1 MIVISSTKLA
11 KSLDGRA
18 GAGLPSIIQRWPGR
32 NSHEILPGLF
42 LNWIIA
48 GAAFATRQLPGM
60 AMFNPMMLS
69 MAIGIALHA
78 GRRPSIALL
87 AMGFVGRRSG
97 RRSNTK
103 QSVGFIR
110 SIRRRAHHLHG
121 NGSLRI

>member
-1 MIVISSTKLA
+1 MGQPMIVISGTKLA
-11 KSLDGRA
+11 KPLNGRAGQGRA
-18 GAGLPSIIQRWPGR
+18 GAGLPPIIQRWLGR
-32 NSHEILPGLF
+32 NSHEVLLGLF

-48 GAAFATRQLPGM
+48 GATFATRQLPGM

-69 MAIGIALHA
+69 MAIGITLHA

-103 QSVGFIR
+103 Q
-110 SIRRRAHHLHG
+110 
-121 NGSLRI
+121 